1 MIRKLRIY
9 LDTSVPNAYIDD
21 RNSMRQQLTKVFWN
35 RLDQYKVFTSE
46 LVIEEIEAISDEIK
60 RNQILD
66 LIKDF
71 EKLNSKGEEI
81 ELLTE
86 EYVKSGVIEMSYFSE
101 FYKIEVREEIAK
113 EFTNSRGEVDDM
125 LAGLHEIRVRKAEK
139 KYNLKDL
146 EKAKLKENVMLPS
159 PH

>member
-1 MIRKLRIY
+1 
-9 LDTSVPNAYIDD
+9 
-21 RNSMRQQLTKVFWN
+21 
-35 RLDQYKVFTSE
+35 
-46 LVIEEIEAISDEIK
+46 
-60 RNQILD
+60 
-66 LIKDF
+66 
-71 EKLNSKGEEI
+71 
-81 ELLTE
+81 
-86 EYVKSGVIEMSYFSE
+86 MSYFSE

-125 LAGLHEIRVRKAEK
+125 MAGLHEIRVRKAEK